1 MDDEIR
7 SSLKDL
13 ALSVRRTVDDG
24 IAKGTLKP
32 EDEPFFR
39 WKVDK
44 FQYTDKGP
52 TYSQARGESLAKP
65 SWFHATI
72 KLTESIKKSNE
83 YNIALDQLN
92 NAFGKI
98 DALPLHLESFIGKLI
113 HRHLHDSK
121 LSDDDVDV
129 LIETF
134 LKDLRGEP
142 IKCGADVELQ
152 GIVLRPEKIEPDF
165 GIIIRQTRIEDL
177 ENEVPEHGFARHD
190 FPPHPSAI
198 MSIDSVGRAG
208 PEIQERVEEAIIM
221 LRLFKIGS
229 VKWTRYHLRSESVIG
244 IAGGTLISG
253 SRTGALETYLVTQE
267 DVVKLKKFWQTMSR
281 AVPENFIEFG
291 IKKPDHLSIAYKRY
305 SDALLENGLLER
317 RIANAVM
324 GLEALLLK
332 PGEIQELPYR
342 LGVRVAKLF
351 SLLGHDPH
359 EIRKTI
365 GDAYRVRSLFAHGGQ
380 LSYERRR
387 KLEAKYKDVKVI
399 LLSALE
405 YLRILIITM
414 ILSRRGKSEFI
425 DLVDDSL
432 VDRKREEFLNSIISS
447 ARDIL
452 GVKE

>member
-1 MDDEIR
+1 VDDELR
-7 SSLKDL
+7 SSLKQL
-13 ALSVRRTVDDG
+13 ALSVRTTINDG
-24 IAKGTLKP
+24 ITKGTLKP

-39 WKVDK
+39 WKVEK

-52 TYSQARGESLAKP
+52 TYSQAQGESFTKP
-65 SWFHATI
+65 SWFRATI

-83 YNIALDQLN
+83 YNTALDQLN
-92 NAFGKI
+92 NAFGRA
-98 DALPLHLESFIGKLI
+98 DVLSRHLESYVGKLT
-113 HRHLHDSK
+113 HKYLYDSK
-121 LSDDDVDV
+121 LSDSDVDV

-134 LKDLRGEP
+134 FKDLREEP

-152 GIVLRPEKIEPDF
+152 GIVLRPEKVEPDF
-165 GIIIRQTRIEDL
+165 GIMIRQTRIEDL
-177 ENEVPEHGFARHD
+177 ENGAPEYGFAPHY

-198 MSIDSVGRAG
+198 MSIDFVGRAG
-208 PEIQERVEEAIIM
+208 QEIQERVEEAIII

-229 VKWTRYHLRSESVIG
+229 VKWTRYHMRAESIIG
-244 IAGGTLISG
+244 IVGGTLTSG

-267 DVVKLKKFWQTMSR
+267 DVPKLKKFWQTMIK
-281 AVPENFIEFG
+281 VIPENFIEFG
-291 IKKPDHLSIAYKRY
+291 ITKTDHLAIAYKRY

-317 RIANAVM
+317 RIANGVM

-351 SLLGHDPH
+351 GLLGHDPH
-359 EIRKTI
+359 EIRKVI

-387 KLEAKYKDVKVI
+387 KLEAKYKDVNNI
-399 LLSALE
+399 LLSVLE

-414 ILSRRGKSEFI
+414 ILTRRGKSEFI
-425 DLVDDSL
+425 DLIDDSL
-432 VDRKREEFLNSIISS
+432 VDKKREEFLNSTISS
-447 ARDIL
+447 AKDIL
-452 GVKE
+452 G